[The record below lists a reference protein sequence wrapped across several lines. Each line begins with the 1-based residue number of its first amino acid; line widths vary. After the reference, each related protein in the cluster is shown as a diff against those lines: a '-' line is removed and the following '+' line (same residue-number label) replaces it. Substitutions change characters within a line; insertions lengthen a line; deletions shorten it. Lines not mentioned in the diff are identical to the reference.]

1 MLNISNCGHHDRAPS
16 NVDLLNRLSAALDNA
31 HLDCGCRP
39 QLDEVLARFEKRE
52 RLQDARAC
60 LANARTQREKLEIAL
75 LFLNDLDDLTASE
88 SDRSAY
94 IDVAMLFESM
104 AETAQEGAR
113 LMRALVDLSDEDG
126 SSGGLAERT

>member
-1 MLNISNCGHHDRAPS
+1 RVYRTRPSLLLPNCCSNQGSEAMLNISNCGHHDRAPS

-75 LFLNDLDDLTASE
+75 LFLNDLDDLT
-88 SDRSAY
+88 
-94 IDVAMLFESM
+94 
-104 AETAQEGAR
+104 
-113 LMRALVDLSDEDG
+113 
-126 SSGGLAERT
+126 